1 MTGIYEGVEKRNE
14 RGITVKGHCARETV
28 EKFARNDVIKLS
40 YQVDVAEEG
49 WIENLKR
56 IHQVLWKKGWIDD
69 TLPQHRH
76 FALHSL
82 VSERANF
89 QRREVDHG
97 SPY

>member
-56 IHQVLWKKGWIDD
+56 ILQVLWKIGWIDRTSSND
-69 TLPQHRH
+69 YIIKGYASQMKKVRK
-76 FALHSL
+76 
-82 VSERANF
+82 
-89 QRREVDHG
+89 
-97 SPY
+97 